1 MLEVKQTV
9 SVMRLKVTCCFL
21 LCLTLIKSENSFEK
35 CLNDGGQKLIDTVCV
50 PKNHDKFSLPQI
62 PLDINATIALK
73 SIQSIDPHKYGIT
86 GLMWIWT
93 TWKDPQLVANAS
105 KDSREFRPVLENVLD
120 LVWIPDIFA
129 YQLTEYQEMNTKSKY
144 AIHIGNINGEVYVTK
159 GMRYLLTVNCKMD
172 FSNFP
177 FDTQNCVFEFG
188 LIQMNSN
195 FVNIKSNLY
204 NQMVTQASVEFDFE
218 TENHRGQQLLTLLG
232 QNNTFETFGVKVTLI
247 RNIHSYVWNY
257 FIPVCGMSLT
267 GSISFLI
274 MPEAVPGRIALLIT
288 LQLVL
293 IQIFQQVQVIVTSFS
308 L

>member
-1 MLEVKQTV
+1 MK
-9 SVMRLKVTCCFL
+9 LKVTCCFL
-21 LCLTLIKSENSFEK
+21 LCLTLIKSESSFEE
-35 CLNDGGQKLIDTVCV
+35 CLNNGGQKLINTVCV
-50 PKNHDKFSLPQI
+50 PKNHNKFIVPQI

-86 GLMWIWT
+86 GLMWVWT
-93 TWKDPQLVANAS
+93 TWKDPQLVANS
-105 KDSREFRPVLENVLD
+105 TQDSREFTPVSKNVLD
-120 LVWIPDIFA
+120 LIWVHDLFV
-129 YQLTEYQEMNTKSKY
+129 YQLKEDQEMNTKPKNLV
-144 AIHIGNINGEVYVTK
+144 HIGNINGEVYVTVA
-159 GMRYLLTVNCKMD
+159 MRHLVTVNCKMD

-177 FDTQNCVFEFG
+177 FDTQTCVFEFG
-188 LIQMNSN
+188 IIEMNSN

-204 NQMVTQASVEFDFE
+204 NQMTTQASVEFQYE
-218 TENHRGQQLLTLLG
+218 IEEHRGEKLLPLLG
-232 QNNTFETFGVKVTLI
+232 YNNSFETFGIKVILI

-293 IQIFQQVQVIVTSFS
+293 IQIFQQVQVCNCHLI
-308 L
+308 